1 MIMITFSQYQQT
13 HPNKKISRAKYERIA
28 AIWKNAP
35 AELRRYLVCFA

>member
-1 MIMITFSQYQQT
+1 MMSFEQFKQK
-13 HPNKKISRAKYERIA
+13 HPNKKISRAKYERIS